1 MISNIYMWIK
11 GGAGG
16 AVAIRNAS
24 KRDVRGDLRS
34 VVDHGV
40 ARYARAVRWWV
51 CLGSMLVMPA
61 CTAANPAFETSET
74 AEAGPVSDDGETTT
88 AVAPST
94 GGGTSSATITTEGA
108 GEATETSDTTGAP
121 TEDLPPR
128 RTELCGFG
136 LFAINE
142 LGELHALD
150 PTTGT
155 SMLLLTDRRLASW
168 ALATDPATGML
179 YVSEL
184 AAPSTVWRVDPFS
197 LAIEA
202 EPIVVEAMDL
212 DSVARATFDGEGHLW
227 LGTEDTN
234 RFLWLPPTGGRL
246 VGDDTLESF
255 PRGGDMVFVETGC
268 AIVPTLD
275 GTLFDVCFPSLGEPP
290 PPVDV
295 LELPLGSKFTGIAID
310 ASGRMW
316 LGAVDPVYSVIP
328 IDRSQVPWTAEV
340 AVEYDMLMND
350 LAPVVEPPGC

>member
-1 MISNIYMWIK
+1 MDLG

-24 KRDVRGDLRS
+24 ERDVRGDLRS
-34 VVDHGV
+34 VVDHGS

-61 CTAANPAFETSET
+61 CTASNPAFETSET
-74 AEAGPVSDDGETTT
+74 AEAGPVSEGETTT
-88 AVAPST
+88 AIAPSPS
-94 GGGTSSATITTEGA
+94 GGSSSATSTIATEGA

-121 TEDLPPR
+121 TEDLPLR
-128 RTELCGFG
+128 RTELCGFD

-142 LGELHALD
+142 LGELHALA
-150 PTTGT
+150 PVTGT
-155 SMLLLTDRRLASW
+155 SMLLLTDPRLASW
-168 ALATDPATGML
+168 AIATDPATGML

-184 AAPSTVWRVDPFS
+184 AAPSTVWRVDPFN

-202 EPIVVEAMDL
+202 EPIMVEATEL

-255 PRGGDMVFVETGC
+255 PRGGDMVFVEPGC
-268 AIVPTLD
+268 AVVPTLD
-275 GTLFDVCFPSLGEPP
+275 GTLFDVCFPSPGVAP

-328 IDRSQVPWTAEV
+328 IDRSQVPWRAEI

-350 LAPVVEPPGC
+350 LAPVVVPPGC